1 MVLFAFENGKNGDI
15 LVQKAPA
22 CTIQTQ
28 AEAVCELFKQHLGIP
43 VYSSDDAAKR
53 MYFLPDV
60 RQQLVKRFGD
70 AFYLSDSELNRKY
83 IADLIFHNEK
93 AQADLESILYPALF
107 VDFEHW
113 MEKQDAPYVL
123 FESALIF
130 EKRLEKRFDAI
141 VMVSASEATR
151 LRRAMER
158 DHCDEA
164 TIRARMAKQW
174 PEEGK
179 RLLADY
185 VIWHE
190 NDDEDDALMRQIV
203 SVHKFCG
210 IKPQ

>member
-1 MVLFAFENGKNGDI
+1 MKKIAITGNIGSGK
-15 LVQKAPA
+15 Q
-22 CTIQTQ
+22 
-28 AEAVCELFKQHLGIP
+28 
-43 VYSSDDAAKR
+43 
-53 MYFLPDV
+53 MYFMPEV
-60 RQQLVKRFGD
+60 RQQLVKRFGE
-70 AFYLSDSELNRKY
+70 AFYLSETELNRKL
-83 IADLIFHNEK
+83 IADLIFHDES
-93 AQADLESILYPALF
+93 AQRDLESILYPALF
-107 VDFEHW
+107 VDFGQW
-113 MEKQDAPYVL
+113 MAKQEAPYVL

-164 TIRARMAKQW
+164 TIWARMAKQW

-190 NDDEDDALMRQIV
+190 KDDEDEALLEQIMRL
-203 SVHKFCG
+203 HKLF
-210 IKPQ
+210 

>member
-1 MVLFAFENGKNGDI
+1 MKRIAITGNIGSGKSW
-15 LVQKAPA
+15 
-22 CTIQTQ
+22 
-28 AEAVCELFKQHLGIP
+28 VCELFKQHLGIP
-43 VYSSDDAAKR
+43 VYNSDAAAKK
-53 MYFLPDV
+53 MYFLPKV
-60 RQQLVKRFGD
+60 RQQMVECFGE
-70 AFYLSDSELNRKY
+70 AFYLSDTELNREL
-83 IADLIFHNEK
+83 IADLIFHDEK
-93 AQADLESILYPALF
+93 AQRDLEGILYPALF
-107 VDFEHW
+107 VDFGQW
-113 MEKQDAPYVL
+113 MEEQEAPYVL
-123 FESALIF
+123 FESALVF

-164 TIRARMAKQW
+164 TVRARMAKQW

-190 NDDEDDALMRQIV
+190 NDDEDDALMRQII

-210 IKPQ
+210 INPQ

>member
-1 MVLFAFENGKNGDI
+1 MKKIAITGNIGSGKSW
-15 LVQKAPA
+15 
-22 CTIQTQ
+22 
-28 AEAVCELFKQHLGIP
+28 VCELFKQHLGIP
-43 VYSSDDAAKR
+43 VYNSDDAAKQ
-53 MYFLPDV
+53 MYFLTDV

-70 AFYLSDSELNRKY
+70 AFYLSETALNRKH
-83 IADLIFHNEK
+83 IADLIFHDEK
-93 AQADLESILYPALF
+93 AQSDLEGILYPALF

-113 MEKQDAPYVL
+113 MKKQDAPYVL

-130 EKRLEKRFDAI
+130 EKRLEKRFDAV

-151 LRRAMER
+151 LRRVMER

-164 TIRARMAKQW
+164 TVKARMAKQW

-190 NDDEDDALMRQIV
+190 NDDEDDALMKQII

-210 IKPQ
+210 LNPQ

>member
-1 MVLFAFENGKNGDI
+1 MKKVAITGNIGSGKSW
-15 LVQKAPA
+15 
-22 CTIQTQ
+22 
-28 AEAVCELFKQHLGIP
+28 VCELFKQRLGIP
-43 VYSSDDAAKR
+43 VYNSDDAAKQ
-53 MYFLPDV
+53 MYFHPEV
-60 RQQLVKRFGD
+60 RKELVERFGGD
-70 AFYLSDSELNRKY
+70 FYLSDTELNRKY
-83 IADLIFHNEK
+83 IANLIFSDEK
-93 AQADLESILYPALF
+93 AQRDLEGILYPALF
-107 VDFEHW
+107 VDFEQW
-113 MEKQDAPYVL
+113 TANQTAPYVL

-130 EKRLEKRFDAI
+130 EKRLEKRFDAV

-190 NDDEDDALMRQIV
+190 NDDEEEMLMEQIMRLHGQW
-203 SVHKFCG
+203 S
-210 IKPQ
+210 